1 LGQDITVDVDV
12 VETVVVTVVVF
23 VAKTAEYEVTTGMY
37 VVLTWMVEVGV
48 GMPRHLH
55 ALEIAEQ
62 AMFLRLLGQ
71 PGQVPGMLMDAGI
84 EVDEDLDEVLEV
96 VVTFL
101 LAGSRFAAFGIHVV
115 IVVEDTS

>member
-1 LGQDITVDVDV
+1 VDV

-62 AMFLRLLGQ
+62 AMFFRLLGQ
-71 PGQVPGMLMDAGI
+71 PGQVPGILMDAGI
-84 EVDEDLDEVLEV
+84 EVDEDLDEVVELVEV

-101 LAGSRFAAFGIHVV
+101 LARSRFTAFGMHVV